1 MLCYQTTKQS
11 KWFKITLGCCLIPLS
26 THIKSSQMGMTH
38 HSIAGNPADRAAFIS
53 NGTHCGAR
61 GKSALWSPIS
71 AIKCLVTEVTHITS
85 AHRALVT
92 INHMATTTKGPG
104 NAILLWHG
112 CQKAGNI
119 CVTALVITTGLNK
132 VGLFS
137 VFLKFTIY

>member
-26 THIKSSQMGMTH
+26 TDIKK
-38 HSIAGNPADRAAFIS
+38 
-53 NGTHCGAR
+53 

-92 INHMATTTKGPG
+92 INHMATTTTKGPG

-112 CQKAGNI
+112 WQKAGNI
-119 CVTALVITTGLNK
+119 CVTALVITTTGLNK

-137 VFLKFTIY
+137 VS